1 MKSSQELK
9 LKGIPISPGILIAP
23 VKVIRKE
30 KVKIKE
36 KILRSDTEIEEE
48 INKFLNGIEELKRV
62 LLDLRRETQ
71 EQNLKVL
78 LDVQIAILSDQDMQR
93 DVITYIRNK
102 RRNAESAILYVLNLK
117 KEALSKQESS
127 YFAERARELERL
139 AWDLISVIN
148 KSYTIAD
155 YNFDGIIVVES
166 LSIEEALRIIKS
178 SVKGVITEKGGRT
191 EHSAIILRNF
201 KIPAVFGIERITRLV
216 DDNDIVIL
224 DGGRGVVIVNPMEST
239 LQRYHLIKEGY
250 ERYESELVSEKELPA
265 ITTDGKEIGLFANI
279 DVPEEVDELLK
290 TGKYGIGLFRTE
302 MIFREYAENE
312 EAQYKIYLEI
322 AKKIYPNSVTIRA
335 FDIGGD
341 KLYSD
346 YQEENP
352 FLGLRGIRVLL
363 DEPAIFEKQIRA
375 VIRANE
381 LSNIR
386 FMLPMVATVEEV
398 VEAKKLFIQA
408 KKMLE
413 KEYQKVNQPRF
424 GVMIEIP
431 SAVLLLEH
439 IAEIVDFVSIGTND
453 LTQYTLAVDRKNQR
467 VSKIFDHLNP
477 AVLKLI
483 KMTTDVCRE
492 KNILVA
498 SCGEITSDPYGV
510 VALVGLGVDEL
521 SCPPSRIPE
530 VKSLIRR
537 INLQEAE
544 NIASEVIKFS
554 GSREVKSAIKN
565 YIKKIMP
572 ELLEFY
578 D

>member
-1 MKSSQELK
+1 VKSSQELK

-224 DGGRGVVIVNPMEST
+224 DGGRGVVILNPMEST

-439 IAEIVDFVSIGTND
+439 IADIVDFVSIGTND
-453 LTQYTLAVDRKNQR
+453 LTQ
-467 VSKIFDHLNP
+467 
-477 AVLKLI
+477 
-483 KMTTDVCRE
+483 
-492 KNILVA
+492 
-498 SCGEITSDPYGV
+498 
-510 VALVGLGVDEL
+510 
-521 SCPPSRIPE
+521 
-530 VKSLIRR
+530 
-537 INLQEAE
+537 
-544 NIASEVIKFS
+544 
-554 GSREVKSAIKN
+554 
-565 YIKKIMP
+565 
-572 ELLEFY
+572 
-578 D
+578 